1 MSEFIF
7 FRPLGQTTKRV
18 PMPPNCTLRE
28 LQLEIA
34 AQMPGSLSEPNSF
47 TWTMIVN
54 GTLINTAANRDR
66 PAREFLNSGD
76 IVHGTLWTLGR
87 DQRCKNNVANDERE
101 KNSSLPTPMESD

>member
-1 MSEFIF
+1 MSEFIV
-7 FRPLGQTTKRV
+7 FRPLGQTAKRV

-47 TWTMIVN
+47 MWTMIVDRK
-54 GTLINTAANRDR
+54 LINTAENRDR
-66 PAREFLNSGD
+66 PARDFLKSGD

-87 DQRCKNNVANDERE
+87 DQRCKNNVASDERE
-101 KNSSLPTPMESD
+101 KISSPSVPVASD